1 MFCLVQFH
9 LKFCILDK
17 LLQHE
22 HHTWINCPLQ
32 VKNYLMISKEKV
44 RHFPPSLFL
53 LYLCLNY
60 FFFFFGLFYSSLF
73 NYFYLFILLI
83 LLTGS
88 YCLPFSLQFKHYL
101 KILNQVNQIANI
113 MLSRFFFFFFFFF
126 GATYFVL
133 SIREREIIIIFFFD
147 LRERDYCS
155 QVKAKKDVTIE
166 RYQFSILI
174 ISQC

>member
-1 MFCLVQFH
+1 MVIVWASILKRVIHDFLFIYFVYHIWITLNNSTLMFCFVQFH

-60 FFFFFGLFYSSLF
+60 FFFCWTFLFFFI
-73 NYFYLFILLI
+73 YLFLFICI
-83 LLTGS
+83 AHIVNWEATS
-88 YCLPFSLQFKHYL
+88 YHSLC
-101 KILNQVNQIANI
+101 
-113 MLSRFFFFFFFFF
+113 S
-126 GATYFVL
+126 L
-133 SIREREIIIIFFFD
+133 SIIWKF
-147 LRERDYCS
+147 
-155 QVKAKKDVTIE
+155 
-166 RYQFSILI
+166 LI
-174 ISQC
+174 RWTT